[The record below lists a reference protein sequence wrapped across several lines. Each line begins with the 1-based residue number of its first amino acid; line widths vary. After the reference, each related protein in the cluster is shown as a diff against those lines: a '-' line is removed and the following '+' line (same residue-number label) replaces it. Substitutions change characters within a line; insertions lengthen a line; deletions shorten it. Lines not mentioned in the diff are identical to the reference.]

1 METGEIRYEK
11 VFESPRPP
19 PKISLRDN
27 WMKELGSEVARQAEV
42 NQPTQPNPN
51 PDHDG
56 TGRPVETE
64 QRSRSSAQEI
74 DTRFSLDCERSNV
87 SVERLDKA
95 KDTDED
101 VDADRVRTVRPVG
114 GHQSPSTR
122 R

>member
-1 METGEIRYEK
+1 
-11 VFESPRPP
+11 
-19 PKISLRDN
+19 
-27 WMKELGSEVARQAEV
+27 MKELGSEVARQAEV

-51 PDHDG
+51 PVHDG

-74 DTRFSLDCERSNV
+74 DTRFSLDCESSNV

-114 GHQSPSTR
+114 GHQSPSSR